1 MSLAKVILSGVVE
14 TDPEQRFTPQNAAV
28 STFTMWVPAPA
39 KQGQQAPQSE
49 QSTPDGFVLK
59 VTCWRQLAEVVTET
73 LRKGDSVIV
82 EGKLMTNSFQSPEGV
97 AKKGFE
103 IELHSVDKLSA
114 PPQSISAPPASQG
127 TSQSGGSRG
136 GNSSYGGG
144 NNQSAPPMDYG
155 NTGGGGNQQSS
166 SYSQAPV
173 GVATATANS
182 GFSGEDLMN
191 TEDDIPF

>member
-14 TDPEQRFTPQNAAV
+14 SDPEQRFTPQNAAV
-28 STFTMWVPAPA
+28 STFTLWVPAPA
-39 KQGQQAPQSE
+39 KQGQQASDA
-49 QSTPDGFVLK
+49 PDGFVLK

-73 LRKGDSVIV
+73 IRKGDAVIV

-127 TSQSGGSRG
+127 TSQSGAGR
-136 GNSSYGGG
+136 GNSNSGGG
-144 NNQSAPPMDYG
+144 GNQSAPPMEYG
-155 NTGGGGNQQSS
+155 STQQSS

-182 GFSGEDLMN
+182 GFSGDDLMN